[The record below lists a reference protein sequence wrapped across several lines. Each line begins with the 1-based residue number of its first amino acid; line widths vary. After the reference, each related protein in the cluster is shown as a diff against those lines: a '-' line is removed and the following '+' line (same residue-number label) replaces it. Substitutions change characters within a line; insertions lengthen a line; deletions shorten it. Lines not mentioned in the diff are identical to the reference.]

1 MQEALIKMVETEEWK
16 GKAKWGHVDT
26 SPTILLNAAVEELG
40 EVAHAINHEEG
51 RDKASQEIAEV
62 IGVLSRL
69 YNMLWEPTKV
79 VHLRSPRVKRVNG
92 SAERRH
98 CEG

>member
-1 MQEALIKMVETEEWK
+1 MEEALIKMVETEEWK

-26 SPTILLNAAVEELG
+26 SPPILLNAAVEELG

-69 YNMLWEPTKV
+69 YNMLWDTV
-79 VHLRSPRVKRVNG
+79 R
-92 SAERRH
+92 
-98 CEG
+98 